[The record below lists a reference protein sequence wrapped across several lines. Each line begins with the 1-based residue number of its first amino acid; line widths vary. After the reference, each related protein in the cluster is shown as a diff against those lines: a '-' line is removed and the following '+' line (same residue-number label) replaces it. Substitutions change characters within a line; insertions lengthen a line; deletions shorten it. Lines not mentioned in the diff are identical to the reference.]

1 MEPVRSSLGG
11 GIAAAAALTTFL
23 LLADFLLRSTS
34 LFVFAT
40 FRSLCAVGGEPYC
53 TIGSPVA
60 AALTYLWFI
69 VLFVGA
75 WPLLF
80 GGFTWGLPG
89 ESGATHGVVF
99 GLILW
104 AGYALAVLTE
114 IGLGRETFAS
124 TAPIVIVTLGAYLV
138 YGVVL
143 GTVYDRLADH
153 RTFLSPERL
162 ETDASRS

>member
-1 MEPVRSSLGG
+1 M
-11 GIAAAAALTTFL
+11 
-23 LLADFLLRSTS
+23 
-34 LFVFAT
+34 
-40 FRSLCAVGGEPYC
+40 
-53 TIGSPVA
+53 
-60 AALTYLWFI
+60 
-69 VLFVGA
+69 
-75 WPLLF
+75 
-80 GGFTWGLPG
+80 
-89 ESGATHGVVF
+89 VF

-153 RTFLSPERL
+153 RTFLSPERP